1 MSVHVKPSIVV
12 PSSLDSF
19 SCLTALTVGGVE
31 YHYYS
36 LEAAGAQL
44 GLDVQKL
51 PQSHK
56 ILLERM
62 LAREDGE
69 IITKEQITALADWVK
84 SGGKS
89 DAEIYVY
96 ANRVLL
102 QDLTG
107 GPLIGDL
114 ASMRDVVADSGLDPK
129 LINPMVSVDLVVD
142 HSVIVQASGSADSLK
157 KNIDHEF
164 RINRERFSLMKWTGA
179 TFNNVTVTPP
189 GFGICHQQMIERLNP
204 VVEQVNDDKG
214 RIILSPSYLIGT
226 DSHTTMAGALGIMA
240 YGVGGIE
247 AEATMLG
254 QPLSLVIPD
263 AVGVRLDN
271 RLREGITATDLA
283 LRITEL
289 LRKVGVVD
297 KAVIFHGPGAQ
308 SLSLADRATIS
319 NMAPE
324 YGATVG
330 LFEIDG
336 KTIDYLR
343 TTGRS
348 EKQIAIVE
356 AYARAQG
363 MWADA
368 DKPEPVVTIS
378 VDLDLTSIT
387 PSLSGPKQPKE
398 RVELPN
404 ISERFWETFAADS
417 NVLPKDAGAERK
429 AAILADFRNEASK
442 VVIPVAKTGGSAGEL
457 HNGDF
462 VIAAITSCT
471 NTSNPDVMIAA
482 GLVAKKA
489 VEFGLTVPPHVKTSL
504 APGSLAVTGYL
515 KSAGLQTYLDT
526 LGFNLV
532 GYGCTT
538 CIGNSGP
545 LLEGISDAVDGA
557 KKDGKFRV
565 AAVLSGNRNFQGRV
579 HETVD
584 ANFLASPPLVVAM
597 AIAGNVDRVVRR
609 SDALGVDG
617 KVKSGI
623 TEDRL
628 GLGRGR
634 DGRIVFLEDVWPSG
648 AEIESNVR
656 AAVTTEVFSEA
667 NRDLSGPDQ
676 WKNLPVPAGDQ
687 WQWDV
692 NSRYYS
698 VPPYFQNMPMKA
710 VPIRDVIRG
719 RILGIYGNSITTD
732 DISPAAPIGRNT
744 PAGQYLIQS
753 NVPIEDLH
761 NFGARRGDP
770 RVIDRGAWGNVKVQN
785 LMSGVASKGSA
796 TIYYSPGAFE
806 SNQQMSV
813 YDAAQRYMEDGIRPV
828 VFAGKEYGT
837 GSSRDLAAKSP
848 RNLGVGAVIA
858 ESFERIHRANLASM
872 GVLPLQ
878 LPEGVTLESLKLKGN
893 ETVTIKGMDK
903 LTPRCDVNLHIERD
917 DGTASDIQTR
927 CRIDTNLEMTYFRAG
942 GIPVFVTR
950 KIIEAAGNDNE
961 VDQRQTMGG

>member
-19 SCLTALTVGGVE
+19 SCLTPLAVGGGE
-31 YHYYS
+31 YYFYS
-36 LEAAGAQL
+36 LEKAGARL
-44 GLDVQKL
+44 GIDARKL
-51 PQSHK
+51 PQAHK

-69 IITKEQITALADWVK
+69 VITKVQIQALADWMK
-84 SGGKS
+84 NGGRS
-89 DAEIYVY
+89 EAEIYVY

-114 ASMRDVVADSGLDPK
+114 ASMRDVVADNGLDPR
-129 LINPMVSVDLVVD
+129 LINPMVAVDLVVD
-142 HSVIVQASGSADSLK
+142 HSVIVQASGGPDSLA

-164 RINRERFSLMKWTGA
+164 RINKERFSLMKWTGV
-179 TFNNVTVTPP
+179 TFDNVTVTPP

-204 VVEQVNDDKG
+204 VIEQVHDDKG

-271 RLREGITATDLA
+271 RLGEGITATDLA
-283 LRITEL
+283 LTITEM

-324 YGATVG
+324 YGATAG

-348 EKQIAIVE
+348 EQQIAVVE
-356 AYARAQG
+356 AYARAQH
-363 MWADA
+363 MWVDA
-368 DKPEPVVTIS
+368 GAPEPVVTIA
-378 VDLDLTSIT
+378 VKLDLASIN
-387 PSLSGPKQPKE
+387 PSMAGPKQPKE
-398 RVELPN
+398 RVELPE

-417 NVLPKDAGAERK
+417 NAFPKDAGADRK
-429 AAILADFRNEASK
+429 ASILSAFRNELSKAS
-442 VVIPVAKTGGSAGEL
+442 IPIAKTGAAAGKL

-471 NTSNPDVMIAA
+471 NTSNPDVMVAA

-515 KSAGLQTYLDT
+515 KSAGLLTSLDK

-545 LLEGISDAVDGA
+545 LLEGISEAVDEA
-557 KKDGKFRV
+557 KKTGKFRV

-609 SDALGVDG
+609 ADAYDAAGKLKPGV
-617 KVKSGI
+617 

-628 GLGRGR
+628 GLGKGR
-634 DGRIVFLEDVWPSG
+634 DGGVVFLEDVWPTS
-648 AEIESNVR
+648 AEIETNVR
-656 AAVTTEVFSEA
+656 AAVTSAVFKEA

-676 WKNLPVPAGDQ
+676 WKNLPVPQGDQ

-710 VPIRDVIRG
+710 VPVKDVVKG

-744 PAGQYLIQS
+744 PAGQFLIQS
-753 NVPIEDLH
+753 NVPITDLH

-796 TIYYSPGAFE
+796 TVYYAPGKFE
-806 SNQQMSV
+806 STQQMSV
-813 YDAAQRYMEDGIRPV
+813 YDAAQKYMEDGVRPV

-878 LPEGVTLESLKLKGN
+878 LPEGTTLDGLKLKGN
-893 ETVTIKGMDK
+893 ERVTIEGIDK
-903 LTPRCDVNLHIERD
+903 LTPRCEVNLRIERD
-917 DGTASDIQTR
+917 DGTAQNIKTR

-950 KIIEAAGNDNE
+950 KLVEAA
-961 VDQRQTMGG
+961 RAH

>member
-1 MSVHVKPSIVV
+1 MSVHVSPSIVV
-12 PSSLDSF
+12 PSSLDGF
-19 SCLTALTVGGVE
+19 SCLTPLTVGGVE

-36 LEAAGAQL
+36 LEKAGARL
-44 GLDVQKL
+44 GIDARRL

-69 IITKEQITALADWVK
+69 IITKEQIQALADWIK
-84 SGGKS
+84 NGGKS
-89 DAEIYVY
+89 DAEIYLY

-114 ASMRDVVADSGLDPK
+114 ASMRDVLADNGLDPK

-142 HSVIVQASGSADSLK
+142 HSVIVQASGSADALE

-164 RINRERFSLMKWTGA
+164 RINRERFSLMKWSGA

-204 VVEQVNDDKG
+204 VIEQVHDDNG
-214 RIILSPSYLIGT
+214 RLILSPSYLIGT

-283 LRITEL
+283 LRITEM

-297 KAVIFHGPGAQ
+297 KAVIFYGPGAQ
-308 SLSLADRATIS
+308 NLSLADRATIS

-330 LFEIDG
+330 LFAIDE

-348 EKQIAIVE
+348 DRQVAMVE
-356 AYARAQG
+356 AYAHAQG

-368 DKPEPVVTIS
+368 NAPEPVVTIP
-378 VDLDLTSIT
+378 VELDLASIT

-398 RVELPN
+398 RLELPDL
-404 ISERFWETFAADS
+404 SERFWETFAADC
-417 NVLPKDAGAERK
+417 NVPPSEAGPERT
-429 AAILADFRNEASK
+429 AALVADFKNELSQAT
-442 VVIPVAKTGGSAGEL
+442 IPVVKASGAPGTL
-457 HNGDF
+457 RNGDF

-471 NTSNPDVMIAA
+471 NTSNPGVMIAA

-489 VEFGLTVPPHVKTSL
+489 VELGLSVPPHVKTSL
-504 APGSLAVTGYL
+504 APGSLAVTFYL
-515 KSAGLQTYLDT
+515 KAAGLAPYLDQ

-545 LLEGISDAVDGA
+545 LLEGISAAVDDA
-557 KKDGKFRV
+557 KKSGKFRV

-597 AIAGNVDRVVRR
+597 AIAGNVSRVVRR
-609 SDALGVDG
+609 SDAFDADG
-617 KVKSGI
+617 KLKPGV

-648 AEIESNVR
+648 AEIDAQVR
-656 AAVTTEVFSEA
+656 AAVTPEVFRQA

-676 WKNLPVPAGDQ
+676 WKNLPVPDGDQ
-687 WQWDV
+687 WRWDV

-698 VPPYFQNMPMKA
+698 VPPYFQSMPMQAAPVK
-710 VPIRDVIRG
+710 DVIRG

-744 PAGQYLIQS
+744 PAGQFLIQS
-753 NVPIEDLH
+753 NVAIEDLH
-761 NFGARRGDP
+761 SFGARRGDP

-785 LMSGVASKGSA
+785 LMSGVVSKGSA
-796 TIYYSPGAFE
+796 TIYYPPTAAE
-806 SNQQMSV
+806 PPQPMST
-813 YDAAQRYMEDGIRPV
+813 YDAAQRYMEDAIRPV

-878 LPEGVTLESLKLKGN
+878 LPEETTLDGLKLTGS
-893 ETVTIKGMDK
+893 ERVTIEGMDK
-903 LTPRCDVNLHIERD
+903 LMPRSDVILHIERD
-917 DGTASDIQTR
+917 DGTRSDIKTR

-950 KIIEAAGNDNE
+950 KIVEEAL
-961 VDQRQTMGG
+961 RK

>member
-19 SCLTALTVGGVE
+19 YSLTQLTVGGAE

-36 LEAAGAQL
+36 IEKAGAKL
-44 GLDVQKL
+44 GIDARKL

-69 IITKEQITALADWVK
+69 IVTKGQITALADWMK
-84 SGGKS
+84 NGGTS

-114 ASMRDVVADSGLDPK
+114 ASMRDVMADNGLDPK

-142 HSVIVQASGSADSLK
+142 HSVIVQASGSPDALE
-157 KNIDHEF
+157 KNIDYEF
-164 RINRERFSLMKWTGA
+164 RINRERFSLMKWTGV

-204 VVEQVNDDKG
+204 VVEQVHDDKG

-254 QPLSLVIPD
+254 QPLSLVIPE
-263 AVGVRLDN
+263 AVGVRLEN
-271 RLREGITATDLA
+271 RLGEGITATDLA

-289 LRKVGVVD
+289 LRQVGVVD
-297 KAVIFHGPGAQ
+297 KSVIFYGPGAQ
-308 SLSLADRATIS
+308 SLSLANRATIS

-330 LFEIDG
+330 LFGIDE

-348 EKQIAIVE
+348 ESQIAVIE
-356 AYARAQG
+356 AYARAQD

-368 DKPEPVVTIS
+368 NTPDPAVTTS
-378 VDLDLTSIT
+378 VNLDLASIT

-398 RVELPN
+398 RVDLAD
-404 ISERFWETFAADS
+404 ISGRFWETFAADS
-417 NVLPKDAGAERK
+417 NVLPKEAAPDPRK
-429 AAILADFRNEASK
+429 VADFKKELSAA
-442 VVIPVAKTGGSAGEL
+442 VVPVVKTNGAAGEL
-457 HNGDF
+457 RNGDF

-489 VEFGLTVPPHVKTSL
+489 VALGLSVPPHVKTSL

-515 KSAGLQTYLDT
+515 KGAGLQPYLDK

-545 LLEGISDAVDGA
+545 LLEGISEAVDNA
-557 KKDGKFRV
+557 KKDSKFRV

-597 AIAGNVDRVVRR
+597 GIAGNVDRVVRR
-609 SDALGVDG
+609 SDAFDAAG
-617 KVKSGI
+617 KLKPGI

-628 GLGRGR
+628 GLGRNR
-634 DGRIVFLEDVWPSG
+634 DGKVVFLEDIWPSS
-648 AEIESNVR
+648 AEIDSCVR
-656 AAVTTEVFSEA
+656 TAVTAEVFKEA

-676 WKNLPVPAGDQ
+676 WKNLPVPEGDQ

-698 VPPYFQNMPMKA
+698 VPPYFQNMPMRA
-710 VPIRDVIRG
+710 APVNDVIRG

-744 PAGQYLIQS
+744 PAGQFLIQS
-753 NVPIEDLH
+753 NVPIGDLH
-761 NFGARRGDP
+761 SFGARRGDP

-785 LMSGVASKGSA
+785 LMSGVATKGSA
-796 TIYYSPGAFE
+796 TIYYAPASFASAQP
-806 SNQQMSV
+806 MSV
-813 YDAAQRYMEDGIRPV
+813 YDAAQKYMESGVRPV

-878 LPEGVTLESLKLKGN
+878 LPEGTTLDSLKLKGN
-893 ETVTIKGMDK
+893 ELVTIEGMDK
-903 LTPRCDVNLHIERD
+903 LTPRCNVTVKIERG
-917 DGTASDIQTR
+917 DGTSSMIQTR

-950 KIIEAAGNDNE
+950 KIIEAASHSDASGR
-961 VDQRQTMGG
+961 RQSVERAH

>member
-19 SCLTALTVGGVE
+19 HSLTQLAVGGTE

-36 LEAAGAQL
+36 LEGACAQL
-44 GLDVQKL
+44 GIDARRL

-69 IITKEQITALADWVK
+69 IVTKEQIAALADWMK
-84 SGGKS
+84 NGAKS

-114 ASMRDVVADSGLDPK
+114 ASMRDVMADNGLDPK

-142 HSVIVQASGSADSLK
+142 HSVIVQASGSPDALEA
-157 KNIDHEF
+157 NIDYEF
-164 RINRERFSLMKWTGA
+164 RINRERFSLMKWTGV

-189 GFGICHQQMIERLNP
+189 GFGICYQQMIERLNP
-204 VVEQVNDDKG
+204 VIEQVHDDKG

-254 QPLSLVIPD
+254 QPLSLVIPE
-263 AVGVRLDN
+263 AVGVRLEG
-271 RLREGITATDLA
+271 RLGEGITATDLA
-283 LRITEL
+283 LRITEM
-289 LRKVGVVD
+289 LRQVGVVD
-297 KAVIFHGPGAQ
+297 KAVIFYGPGAQ
-308 SLSLADRATIS
+308 SLSLANRATIS

-330 LFEIDG
+330 LFGIDE

-348 EKQIAIVE
+348 ESQIGVVE

-368 DKPEPVVTIS
+368 NTPDPVVTNS
-378 VDLDLTSIT
+378 VSLDLASIT

-398 RVELPN
+398 RVDLGN
-404 ISERFWETFAADS
+404 VSGRFWETFAADS
-417 NVLPKDAGAERK
+417 NALPKAGAPDQQK
-429 AAILADFRNEASK
+429 VTDFRNDLSK
-442 VVIPVAKTGGSAGEL
+442 MVAPVAKSGGKAGEL
-457 HNGDF
+457 RNGDF

-489 VEFGLTVPPHVKTSL
+489 VELGLSVPPHVKTSL

-515 KSAGLQTYLDT
+515 KGAGLLPYLDE

-545 LLEGISDAVDGA
+545 LLEGISESVDNA

-609 SDALGVDG
+609 SDAYDAAG
-617 KVKSGI
+617 KLKPG
-623 TEDRL
+623 TAEDRL
-628 GLGRGR
+628 GLGRSR
-634 DGRIVFLEDVWPSG
+634 DGRIVFLEDIWPSS
-648 AEIESNVR
+648 AEIESYAR
-656 AAVTTEVFSEA
+656 GAVTAEVFKEA
-667 NRDLSGPDQ
+667 NRDLSGPAQ
-676 WKNLPVPAGDQ
+676 WKNLPVPEGDQ

-698 VPPYFQNMPMKA
+698 VPPYFQNMPMRA
-710 VPIRDVIRG
+710 VPVEDVVKG

-732 DISPAAPIGRNT
+732 DISPAAPIGKNT
-744 PAGQYLIQS
+744 PAGQFLIQS
-753 NVPIEDLH
+753 NVPVGDLH
-761 NFGARRGDP
+761 SFGARRGDP

-785 LMSGVASKGSA
+785 LMSGVASRGSA
-796 TIYYSPGAFE
+796 TIYYAPGSFE
-806 SNQQMSV
+806 SARPMSV
-813 YDAAQRYMEDGIRPV
+813 YDAAQKYMDDGVRPV

-878 LPEGVTLESLKLKGN
+878 LPGGTTLDTLKLKGN
-893 ETVTIKGMDK
+893 ELVSIEGMDK
-903 LTPRCDVNLHIERD
+903 LTPRCNVTLKIERD
-917 DGTASDIQTR
+917 DGTAFAVQTR

-950 KIIEAAGNDNE
+950 KIIETVSHAGASSP
-961 VDQRQTMGG
+961 RQSV

>member
-1 MSVHVKPSIVV
+1 MSAHAKPSIVV
-12 PSSLDSF
+12 PSSLDGF
-19 SCLTALTVGGVE
+19 SCLTPLTVGNE
-31 YHYYS
+31 TYHYYS
-36 LEAAGAQL
+36 LEKAGARL
-44 GLDVQKL
+44 GIDARRL

-69 IITKEQITALADWVK
+69 IITKEQIIALADWMK
-84 SGGKS
+84 NGGKS

-114 ASMRDVVADSGLDPK
+114 ASMRDVVAENGLDPK

-142 HSVIVQASGSADSLK
+142 HSVIVQASGSPDSLK

-204 VVEQVNDDKG
+204 AIEQVHDDQG
-214 RIILSPSYLIGT
+214 RVILSPSYLIGT

-263 AVGVRLDN
+263 AVGVRLHN
-271 RLREGITATDLA
+271 KLGEGITATDLA
-283 LRITEL
+283 LRVTEL
-289 LRKVGVVD
+289 LRTVGVVD
-297 KAVIFHGPGAQ
+297 KAVVFHGPGAL

-330 LFEIDG
+330 LFGIDG

-363 MWADA
+363 MWADPNT
-368 DKPEPVVTIS
+368 PEPVVTIS
-378 VDLDLTSIT
+378 VDLDLASIT

-404 ISERFWETFAADS
+404 VSEQFWETFAADS
-417 NVLPKDAGAERK
+417 NVLPKDAGADRK
-429 AAILADFRNEASK
+429 SAILADFKKQSSK
-442 VVIPVAKTGGSAGEL
+442 ATIPVAKTNDPAGEL

-489 VEFGLTVPPHVKTSL
+489 VERGLTVPPHVKTSL

-515 KSAGLQTYLDT
+515 KSAGLQPSLDE

-545 LLEGISDAVDGA
+545 LLEGISEAVDDA

-609 SDALGVDG
+609 SDAFDAQGKLKPGV
-617 KVKSGI
+617 

-634 DGRIVFLEDVWPSG
+634 DGQVVFLEDIWPSN
-648 AEIESNVR
+648 AEIESSVR
-656 AAVTTEVFSEA
+656 AAVTAEVFREA
-667 NRDLSGPDQ
+667 NRDLSGPEQ
-676 WKNLPVPAGDQ
+676 WKNLPVPEGDR

-710 VPIRDVIRG
+710 
-719 RILGIYGNSITTD
+719 
-732 DISPAAPIGRNT
+732 
-744 PAGQYLIQS
+744 
-753 NVPIEDLH
+753 
-761 NFGARRGDP
+761 
-770 RVIDRGAWGNVKVQN
+770 
-785 LMSGVASKGSA
+785 
-796 TIYYSPGAFE
+796 
-806 SNQQMSV
+806 
-813 YDAAQRYMEDGIRPV
+813 RPCR
-828 VFAGKEYGT
+828 T
-837 GSSRDLAAKSP
+837 SSRGGFS
-848 RNLGVGAVIA
+848 G
-858 ESFERIHRANLASM
+858 SM
-872 GVLPLQ
+872 
-878 LPEGVTLESLKLKGN
+878 
-893 ETVTIKGMDK
+893 ET
-903 LTPRCDVNLHIERD
+903 
-917 DGTASDIQTR
+917 A
-927 CRIDTNLEMTYFRAG
+927 
-942 GIPVFVTR
+942 
-950 KIIEAAGNDNE
+950 
-961 VDQRQTMGG
+961 

>member
-1 MSVHVKPSIVV
+1 MSVHAKPSIVV

-19 SCLTALTVGGVE
+19 SCLTTLTVGDGT
-31 YHYYS
+31 YHLYS
-36 LEAAGAQL
+36 LESAGRQL
-44 GLDVQKL
+44 GIDAKRL

-69 IITKEQITALADWVK
+69 IITKEQIAALAEWMK
-84 SGGKS
+84 NGGRS

-114 ASMRDVVADSGLDPK
+114 ASMRDVVAENGLDPK

-142 HSVIVQASGSADSLK
+142 HSVIVQASGSPDALK

-204 VVEQVNDDKG
+204 VVEQVHDDQG
-214 RIILSPSYLIGT
+214 RVILSPSYLIGT

-254 QPLSLVIPD
+254 QPLSLVIPE
-263 AVGVRLDN
+263 AVGVRLIN
-271 RLREGITATDLA
+271 RLSEGITATDLA

-297 KAVIFHGPGAQ
+297 KAVIFHGPGAL

-330 LFEIDG
+330 LFGIDG

-348 EKQIAIVE
+348 EQQIAIIE

-363 MWADA
+363 MWAEPSSPD
-368 DKPEPVVTIS
+368 PVVTAS

-398 RVELPN
+398 RVELAS
-404 ISERFWETFAADS
+404 IADRFWETFAADS
-417 NVLPKDAGAERK
+417 NTVPKEAGPDRK
-429 AAILADFRNEASK
+429 AAILADFRHQSSRAA
-442 VVIPVAKTGGSAGEL
+442 IPVAKTSGAAGQL
-457 HNGDF
+457 RNGDF

-471 NTSNPDVMIAA
+471 NTSNPDVMVAA
-482 GLVAKKA
+482 GLVAKKG
-489 VEFGLTVPPHVKTSL
+489 VELGLTVPPHVKTSL

-515 KSAGLQTYLDT
+515 KNAGLQPYLDA

-545 LLEGISDAVDGA
+545 LLEGISEAVDDA

-609 SDALGVDG
+609 SDAYDAEGKLKPGV
-617 KVKSGI
+617 
-623 TEDRL
+623 TQDRL
-628 GLGRGR
+628 GLGKNR
-634 DGRIVFLEDVWPSG
+634 DGRIVFLEDIWPSG
-648 AEIESNVR
+648 AEIETTVR
-656 AAVTTEVFSEA
+656 AAVTADVFREA
-667 NRDLSGPDQ
+667 NRDLSGPEQ
-676 WKNLPVPAGDQ
+676 WKNLPVPEGDR

-692 NSRYYS
+692 SSRYYS

-710 VPIRDVIRG
+710 APVRDVIKG

-753 NVPIEDLH
+753 NVPIDDLH
-761 NFGARRGDP
+761 SFGARRGDP

-785 LMSGVASKGSA
+785 LMRGVASRGSA
-796 TIYYSPGAFE
+796 TIYYPPGTFE
-806 SNQQMSV
+806 SAQQMSV
-813 YDAAQRYMEDGIRPV
+813 YDAAQRYMEDGVRPV

-878 LPEGVTLESLKLKGN
+878 LPEGMTLDNVKLKGN
-893 ETVTIKGMDK
+893 EKVTIEGMDR
-903 LTPRCDVNLHIERD
+903 LTPRCSVSVHIERD
-917 DGTASDIQTR
+917 DGTVLVIQTR

-942 GIPVFVTR
+942 GIPVYVTR
-950 KIIEAAGNDNE
+950 KIIEVAGNDNE
-961 VDQRQTMGG
+961 TGRRLTG

>member
-1 MSVHVKPSIVV
+1 
-12 PSSLDSF
+12 
-19 SCLTALTVGGVE
+19 
-31 YHYYS
+31 
-36 LEAAGAQL
+36 
-44 GLDVQKL
+44 
-51 PQSHK
+51 
-56 ILLERM
+56 
-62 LAREDGE
+62 
-69 IITKEQITALADWVK
+69 
-84 SGGKS
+84 
-89 DAEIYVY
+89 
-96 ANRVLL
+96 
-102 QDLTG
+102 
-107 GPLIGDL
+107 
-114 ASMRDVVADSGLDPK
+114 
-129 LINPMVSVDLVVD
+129 
-142 HSVIVQASGSADSLK
+142 
-157 KNIDHEF
+157 
-164 RINRERFSLMKWTGA
+164 
-179 TFNNVTVTPP
+179 
-189 GFGICHQQMIERLNP
+189 
-204 VVEQVNDDKG
+204 
-214 RIILSPSYLIGT
+214 
-226 DSHTTMAGALGIMA
+226 MAGALGIMA

-283 LRITEL
+283 LRVTEL

-297 KAVIFHGPGAQ
+297 KAVIFHGPGAR

-348 EKQIAIVE
+348 DKQIAIVE

-368 DKPEPVVTIS
+368 GKPELVVTTS
-378 VDLDLTSIT
+378 VNLDLTSIT

-417 NVLPKDAGAERK
+417 NVLPKDASAERK

-442 VVIPVAKTGGSAGEL
+442 VAIPVAKASGIAGEL

-515 KSAGLQTYLDT
+515 KSAGLQVYLDK

-545 LLEGISDAVDGA
+545 LFEGISEAVDGA

-609 SDALGVDG
+609 SDAFGLDG
-617 KVKSGI
+617 KVKPGI
-623 TEDRL
+623 SEERL

-634 DGRIVFLEDVWPSG
+634 DGRIVFLEDIWPSG

-656 AAVTTEVFSEA
+656 GAVTTEVFSEA
-667 NRDLSGPDQ
+667 NRDLSGPDE

-710 VPIRDVIRG
+710 APVRDVIKG
-719 RILGIYGNSITTD
+719 RILGKYGNSITTD

-744 PAGQYLIQS
+744 PAGQFLIQS
-753 NVPIEDLH
+753 NVPVEDLH

-785 LMSGVASKGSA
+785 LMSGVAGRGSA

-806 SNQQMSV
+806 SHQQMSI
-813 YDAAQRYMEDGIRPV
+813 YDAAQKYMEDGIRPV

-878 LPEGVTLESLKLKGN
+878 LPEGTTLEGLALKGN
-893 ETVTIKGMDK
+893 ETITIKGLDK

-917 DGTASDIQTR
+917 DGAALDIQTR

-950 KIIEAAGNDNE
+950 KIIEVAGNDNE
-961 VDQRQTMGG
+961 VGRRQTVGG

>member
-1 MSVHVKPSIVV
+1 MSVRVKPSIVV
-12 PSSLDSF
+12 PASRDSF
-19 SCLTALTVGGVE
+19 SCRTPLIIDGAE

-36 LEAAGAQL
+36 LEKAGRQL
-44 GLDVQKL
+44 GIDTKRL
-51 PQSHK
+51 PQSHRV
-56 ILLERM
+56 LLERM

-69 IITKEQITALADWVK
+69 IITTAQIRALADWMK
-84 SGGKS
+84 NGGKS

-114 ASMRDVVADSGLDPK
+114 ASMRDIMADNGLNPK

-142 HSVIVQASGSADSLK
+142 HSVIVQSSGSPDALER
-157 KNIDHEF
+157 NIEHEF

-204 VVEQVNDDKG
+204 VIEQVHDTEG

-226 DSHTTMAGALGIMA
+226 DSHTTMAGALGIIA

-263 AVGVRLDN
+263 AVGVRLENKLGD
-271 RLREGITATDLA
+271 GITATDLA
-283 LRITEL
+283 LRITEM

-297 KAVIFHGPGAQ
+297 KAVVFHGPGAQ

-330 LFEIDG
+330 LFGIDG
-336 KTIDYLR
+336 KTVDYLR
-343 TTGRS
+343 TTGRT
-348 EKQIAIVE
+348 EKEIAIVE
-356 AYARAQG
+356 AYAHAQG
-363 MWADA
+363 MWTNASD
-368 DKPEPVVTIS
+368 PELVVTIA
-378 VDLDLTSIT
+378 VKLDLATIT
-387 PSLSGPKQPKE
+387 PALSGPKQPKE
-398 RVELPN
+398 RVELPEVA
-404 ISERFWETFAADS
+404 ERFWETYAADS
-417 NVLPKDAGAERK
+417 NILAKDASAERRAALIAAFRKEQSKSSIPITK
-429 AAILADFRNEASK
+429 ASGT
-442 VVIPVAKTGGSAGEL
+442 PGTL

-489 VEFGLTVPPHVKTSL
+489 VELGLAVPAHVKTSL

-515 KSAGLQTYLDT
+515 QNAGLQPYLDK

-545 LLEGISDAVDGA
+545 LLEGISEAVDEA
-557 KKDGKFRV
+557 RKNGKFRV

-597 AIAGNVDRVVRR
+597 ALAGNVDRVVRR
-609 SDALGVDG
+609 AEALDASGKLKPGV
-617 KVKSGI
+617 
-623 TEDRL
+623 TEDIA

-634 DGRIVFLEDVWPSG
+634 DGRIVYLEDVWPSS
-648 AEIESNVR
+648 AEVESVVR
-656 AAVTTEVFSEA
+656 AAVTSTVFREA

-676 WKNLPVPAGDQ
+676 WKNLPVPQGDQ

-698 VPPYFQNMPMKA
+698 VPPYFKNMPMRA
-710 VPIRDVIRG
+710 EPVTDVIRG
-719 RILGIYGNSITTD
+719 RILGVYGNSITTD
-732 DISPAAPIGRNT
+732 DISPAAPIGKNT
-744 PAGQYLIQS
+744 PAGKFLIQS
-753 NVPIEDLH
+753 NVAIEDLH
-761 NFGARRGDP
+761 SFGARRGDP

-785 LMSGVASKGSA
+785 LMNGVTTRGSA
-796 TIYYSPGAFE
+796 TIYYPPGEFE
-806 SNQQMSV
+806 SAQQMSI
-813 YDAAQRYMEDGIRPV
+813 YDAAQRYMEDGVRPV

-848 RNLGVGAVIA
+848 RNLGVGAVVA

-878 LPEGVTLESLKLKGN
+878 LPEAATLDSLNLKGN
-893 ETVTIKGMDK
+893 ELITIEGIDK
-903 LTPRCDVNLHIERD
+903 LEPRCDVTLLIQRD
-917 DGTASDIQTR
+917 DGTTISIKTR
-927 CRIDTNLEMTYFRAG
+927 CRIDTNLEMAYFRAG
-942 GIPVFVTR
+942 GIPVYVTR
-950 KIIEAAGNDNE
+950 KVVEASLPH
-961 VDQRQTMGG
+961 

>member
-19 SCLTALTVGGVE
+19 SCLTALTVGDVE

-36 LEAAGAQL
+36 LDKAGVQL

-69 IITKEQITALADWVK
+69 IITKEQITALADWMK
-84 SGGKS
+84 NGGKS

-114 ASMRDVVADSGLDPK
+114 ASMRDVVADNGLDPK

-204 VVEQVNDDKG
+204 VIEQVHDDKG

-363 MWADA
+363 MWADPDA
-368 DKPEPVVTIS
+368 PEPVVTIS
-378 VDLDLTSIT
+378 VNLDLTSIT
-387 PSLSGPKQPKE
+387 PSLAGPKQPKE
-398 RVELPN
+398 RVELPD

-429 AAILADFRNEASK
+429 AAILADFRNEASNA
-442 VVIPVAKTGGSAGEL
+442 VIPVAKTSGTAGEL

-489 VEFGLTVPPHVKTSL
+489 VELGLTVPPHVKTSL

-515 KSAGLQTYLDT
+515 KGAGLQAYLDK

-609 SDALGVDG
+609 SDAFGADG
-617 KVKSGI
+617 KLKPGI

-634 DGRIVFLEDVWPSG
+634 DGQIVFLEDVWPSG
-648 AEIESNVR
+648 AEIELNVR

-667 NRDLSGPDQ
+667 NRDLSGPDL
-676 WKNLPVPAGDQ
+676 WKNLPVPTGDQ

-710 VPIRDVIRG
+710 VPTKDVIKG

-744 PAGQYLIQS
+744 PAGQFLIQS

-796 TIYYSPGAFE
+796 TIYYSPDAFE
-806 SNQQMSV
+806 SNQHMSV
-813 YDAAQRYMEDGIRPV
+813 YDAAQRYMEDGTRPV
-828 VFAGKEYGT
+828 VFAGKEYGH
-837 GSSRDLAAKSP
+837 GFLARSCSQISAQSWSGRRDCRKLRAHPP
-848 RNLGVGAVIA
+848 RQSGQHGRSAVA
-858 ESFERIHRANLASM
+858 
-872 GVLPLQ
+872 
-878 LPEGVTLESLKLKGN
+878 
-893 ETVTIKGMDK
+893 
-903 LTPRCDVNLHIERD
+903 
-917 DGTASDIQTR
+917 
-927 CRIDTNLEMTYFRAG
+927 
-942 GIPVFVTR
+942 
-950 KIIEAAGNDNE
+950 AAGRRDA
-961 VDQRQTMGG
+961 